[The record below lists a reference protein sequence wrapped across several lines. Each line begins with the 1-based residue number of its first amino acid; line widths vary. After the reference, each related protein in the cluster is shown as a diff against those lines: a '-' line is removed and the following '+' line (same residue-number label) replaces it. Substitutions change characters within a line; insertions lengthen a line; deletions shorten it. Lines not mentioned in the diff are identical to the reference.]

1 MFSEEP
7 FGANDP
13 YARQMDIFPRLAPE
27 MMARIVEYGS
37 QESIIKGSLLLEGG
51 KPNADFLWCRLIAS
65 KDEERS

>member
-27 MMARIVEYGS
+27 MMARIGLYGS
-37 QESIIKGSLLLEGG
+37 RSGSVMRVASAVGEGSVVV
-51 KPNADFLWCRLIAS
+51 AAIHEYIAS
-65 KDEERS
+65 AGID